1 MGINPEEEEE
11 QVTEE
16 EIRMLLVEGKDQG
29 NIDEEESEMIMKC
42 L

>member
-16 EIRMLLVEGKDQG
+16 EIRMLLVEGKIRG
-29 NIDEEESEMIMKC
+29 ILMKKKVK
-42 L
+42 